1 MGGRGRHSLER
12 GGPRPPGPPPPPV
25 AYGMG
30 ATNQPTEHNLQITA
44 GFRSGQQHF
53 FRGLTINLLGFP
65 NQAIHNPSLVDCA
78 NAIGTSSTCTIISS
92 VIHEWGI
99 RTFGSGYQN
108 FRVWVP
114 KLLGLGTGRKC
125 VVINLIQPGR
135 LRAFHLCCSLLG
147 N

>member
-1 MGGRGRHSLER
+1 MADNRARHCSSQLQAVW
-12 GGPRPPGPPPPPV
+12 G
-25 AYGMG
+25 
-30 ATNQPTEHNLQITA
+30 LQINRLNTICKSQPASDLAAAFLSWPNHQSA
-44 GFRSGQQHF
+44 GFSESGNTQ
-53 FRGLTINLLGFP
+53 
-65 NQAIHNPSLVDCA
+65 SVDCA

-92 VIHEWGI
+92 VIREWGI

-114 KLLGLGTGRKC
+114 KRLGLGTGRKC
-125 VVINLIQPGR
+125 AVINLIQPGR